1 MPNAKIVL
9 SNMTVDFDRTAE
21 CQGNQNL
28 TELDRILKEYL
39 GKFGFD
45 RTLKHSLNNLFFS
58 IYRYRVN

>member
-1 MPNAKIVL
+1 
-9 SNMTVDFDRTAE
+9 MTVDFDRTAE